1 MRKFTTS
8 GVTARTKRALAAA
21 AVAGAAGLSLSPAL
35 AMAADADAAMVTAAA
50 DAAPT
55 EVQGVDINGQRQDG
69 QSSTKVTTAPVDT
82 PQTVT
87 VVSERTI
94 RDQNLLT
101 LRDILQTVP
110 GITFGAGE
118 GGGGYGDSINL
129 RGYSA
134 NNDITTDGLR
144 DSAQYSRTDPF
155 NLQQIEVINGA
166 NSVYA
171 GAGSVGGSINLVSK
185 APRAS
190 DIALVSGG
198 LGTDGYGRFT
208 LDANRT
214 IGDSVAVRLNV
225 MAHQNDAPGRDV
237 ETFSRW
243 GIAPSV
249 TFGIDGPTRFTISY
263 FRQRDENTPQ
273 YGVPYA
279 SNVFLNG
286 PLPGVNPSNYYGYRN
301 LDTQEIG
308 VDSLTLKFVHEFN
321 DSFTL
326 TNTSRWQKVT
336 QLLVLDAPQGT
347 WCLTSGFNAATGAAC
362 GTPGLFTSVAGG
374 PRGGSLRDTENTQVV
389 SQTDLN
395 WRFATGGWDHNLVLG
410 VSFSNETYGLSAGR
424 MLNNANGTV
433 ATLPAMSITNPVN
446 VWSGPVNF
454 LELTASDGELTNTA
468 IYLFDNV
475 ELGGGWAFNGGL
487 RVERNEGD
495 FISTPYTYTVGT
507 PPTRVAGATTIAKN
521 EETLVSYRMGLVYK
535 PTKSSSLYIAYG
547 NTRTPSQATVNGGC
561 SPTGANQNC
570 NVDPEEG
577 KVLELGAKWDALDGR
592 LSLTG
597 AIFQNERTNIRLNS
611 NDPAIP
617 VQQLDGAS
625 RVRGVTLGV
634 AGQLTDRWTVL
645 ANYTWLD
652 SEILQNIAST
662 ALPPNN
668 IDYTK
673 GDPLPITPEH
683 AFNVWTT
690 FMVTDKV
697 MVGYGATYAGEYA
710 FTRASATAPLLFS
723 DAYWLHNAA
732 VTWTATDSFSVQFN
746 VKNLTDQDYYNRIRS
761 NSGFGWA
768 TPGDVRSA
776 QVTLNYRF

>member
-1 MRKFTTS
+1 MCRHTTS
-8 GVTARTKRALAAA
+8 GVTAKAKRALGAA

-35 AMAADADAAMVTAAA
+35 ALAAEGDAAITTAASA
-50 DAAPT
+50 EMDAST
-55 EVQGVDINGQRQDG
+55 QVQGVDVNGQRQDR
-69 QSSTKVTTAPVDT
+69 QSSSKVTTAPLDT

-155 NLQQIEVINGA
+155 NIQQIEVINGA

-185 APRAS
+185 APRMS
-190 DIALVSGG
+190 NSALVSASV
-198 LGTDGYGRFT
+198 GTEGYGRVT
-208 LDANRT
+208 LDANRMV
-214 IGDSVAVRLNV
+214 GEAVAVRLNV
-225 MAHQNDAPGRDV
+225 MVHQNDAPGRDV

-243 GIAPSV
+243 GIAPSI
-249 TFGIDGPTRFTISY
+249 TFGIDGPTRVTLSY
-263 FRQRDENTPQ
+263 FHQEDENTPQ

-279 SNVFLNG
+279 SNAFLNG
-286 PLPGVNPSNYYGYRN
+286 PLPGVKPSNYYGYRN
-301 LDTQEIG
+301 IDTQEIG
-308 VDSLTLKFVHEFN
+308 VDSLTARFVHEFN
-321 DSFTL
+321 DRLSV
-326 TNTSRWQKVT
+326 TNTTRWQQVT
-336 QLLVLDAPQGT
+336 QLTVVDPPQGT
-347 WCLTSGFNAATGAAC
+347 WCLASGFNAQTGAVC
-362 GTPGLFTSVAGG
+362 GTPNVYTLSG
-374 PRGGSLRDTENTQVV
+374 PRGNLRDTTNTQLVT
-389 SQTDLN
+389 QTDFN
-395 WRFATGGWDHNLVLG
+395 VKFATGGWDHDLVLG
-410 VSFSNETYGLSAGR
+410 FSFSSETYDLTTGR
-424 MLNNANGTV
+424 IFNNANGSV
-433 ATLPAMSITNPVN
+433 YALPAMSISNPDN
-446 VWSGPVNF
+446 LYAGPRNF
-454 LELTASDGELTNTA
+454 QQSAISDGELSNQA
-468 IYLFDNV
+468 LYVFDNV
-475 ELGGGWAFNGGL
+475 ELNDQWQFNVGA
-487 RVERNEGD
+487 RIERNEGE
-495 FISTPYTYTVGT
+495 FINTPYTWTVGT
-507 PPTRVAGATTIAKN
+507 PPTRVAGATTIARN
-521 EETLVSYRMGLVYK
+521 EETLVSYRLGLVYK
-535 PTKSSSLYIAYG
+535 PASSASLYIAYG

-561 SPTGANQNC
+561 STTGVNQNC

-577 KVLELGAKWDALDGR
+577 KVLEVGAKWDAFDGR

-597 AIFQNERTNIRLNS
+597 AVFQNERTNIRLNS

-625 RVRGVTLGV
+625 RVRGATLGV

-668 IDYTK
+668 VDYTK
-673 GDPLPITPEH
+673 GDPLPVTPEH
-683 AFNVWTT
+683 ALNIWTT
-690 FMVTDKV
+690 FMVTDTV
-697 MVGYGATYAGEYA
+697 MLGYGATYAGEYA
-710 FTRASATAPLLFS
+710 FTRANATAPLLFS

-732 VTWTATDSFSVQFN
+732 LTWTATDSLSVQVN
-746 VKNLTDQDYYNRIRS
+746 IKNLTDQDYYNRVRS
-761 NSGFGWA
+761 SSGFGWA
-768 TPGDVRSA
+768 TPGDARSA
-776 QVTLNYRF
+776 QVALNYRF